1 MTPVVGVW
9 LTGVIVAPHPLGTS
23 LFALTVKTGM
33 DLIVTG
39 GVLPPVHLLLL
50 LRVVHPHPLHLL
62 PQVQL
67 TQPAQMDTIIWALIT
82 PPVAI
87 A

>member
-1 MTPVVGVW
+1 
-9 LTGVIVAPHPLGTS
+9 
-23 LFALTVKTGM
+23 M